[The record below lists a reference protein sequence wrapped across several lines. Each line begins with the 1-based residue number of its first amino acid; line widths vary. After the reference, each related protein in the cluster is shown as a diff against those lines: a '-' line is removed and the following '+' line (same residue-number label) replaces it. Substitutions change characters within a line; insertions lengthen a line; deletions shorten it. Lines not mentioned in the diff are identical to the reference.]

1 MSNLRLF
8 GILVGALGIIF
19 TFLKYR
25 GPKWKRLNFISFIF
39 FNLCLIIVCIDP
51 NVVNIARD
59 MLSLQEY
66 QYGRLIALLI
76 ISNVFLLIFSL
87 YSKAGQDSLRL
98 QLDRLVRSLGATD
111 LMEGVD
117 IEKEAKPIMVII
129 PAYNESDNLR
139 ELLPKIPPKIGDMDV
154 GVLVIDD
161 GSEDETVQTVRD
173 LKRLVVINLVN
184 RGGGAALRLGYDVVK
199 KSRSQICVT
208 MDADGQHQPEEIEK
222 LVFPILN
229 DQYEFVIGSRIL
241 GTREKDSQFRIIG
254 VYFFGLL
261 IRFLLGKKITDPS
274 SGFRAFKMNAM
285 APIELY
291 EDQYHTSELII
302 EAVKKGI
309 RIGEV
314 PISMLKR
321 KHGKSKKGRDW
332 VYGFHF
338 ARIIIKTWWRPK

>member
-1 MSNLRLF
+1 MIV
-8 GILVGALGIIF
+8 GILGLIF

-25 GPKWKRLNFISFIF
+25 GPKWKRFNFISLSF
-39 FNLCLIIVCIDP
+39 FNLCLIVICIDP

-111 LMEGVD
+111 LMDSVD
-117 IEKEAKPIMVII
+117 IHKKAKPIMVVI

-139 ELLPKIPPKIGDMDV
+139 ELLPKIPEKIGDMEV

-161 GSEDETVQTVRD
+161 GSEDETVQTVHE
-173 LKRLVVINLVN
+173 LGHLVVNNLVN

-199 KSRSQICVT
+199 RSGSQICVT

-222 LVFPILN
+222 LVLPILN
-229 DQYEFVIGSRIL
+229 DQKEFVIGSRIL
-241 GTREKDSQFRIIG
+241 GGREKDRLFRIMG

-261 IRFLLGKKITDPS
+261 ISFLLGKKITDPS
-274 SGFRAFKMNAM
+274 SGFRAFKMAAM
-285 APIELY
+285 ESITLH

-314 PISMLKR
+314 PIKILKR
-321 KHGKSKKGRDW
+321 KHGRSKKGRDW
-332 VYGFHF
+332 IYGFHF

>member
-8 GILVGALGIIF
+8 GMIIGILGIIF

-25 GPKWKRLNFISFIF
+25 GPKWKRFNFISFIF
-39 FNLCLIIVCIDP
+39 FNVCLIVVCIDP

-87 YSKAGQDSLRL
+87 FSKAGQDSLRL

-111 LMEGVD
+111 LMERVD
-117 IEKEAKPIMVII
+117 IEEEARPIMVVI
-129 PAYNESDNLR
+129 PAYNESENLR
-139 ELLPKIPPKIGDMDV
+139 ELLPKIPAQIRDMEV

-173 LKRLVVINLVN
+173 LGHLVVTNLVN
-184 RGGGAALRLGYDVVK
+184 RGGGAALRLGYDVIK
-199 KSRSQICVT
+199 KSGSQICVT

-229 DQYEFVIGSRIL
+229 DQNEFVIGSRIL
-241 GTREKDSQFRIIG
+241 GTREKDRLFRIIG

-261 IRFLLGKKITDPS
+261 ISFLLGKRITDPS
-274 SGFRAFKMNAM
+274 SGFRAFKMDAM
-285 APIELY
+285 ASIELY

-314 PISMLKR
+314 PITILKR
-321 KHGKSKKGRDW
+321 KHGRSKKGRDW
-332 VYGFHF
+332 IYGFHF